1 MARTVASRLS
11 EQLARLH
18 AAARA
23 CGRDPQEIR
32 LLAVSKFQ
40 PTSAILEAYAAGQR
54 DFGENYVQELTR
66 KAEELAHLADLRW
79 HLIGHLQTNKAKAVA
94 AVATSV
100 QTIDSVRL
108 AQELGKRRQKMPP
121 LDVLANVNVS
131 GEASKSGC
139 QPSALAEVLAAIDA
153 EPTLRLRGL
162 LTVPPATAEPE
173 LAAPHFDELRRLRDA
188 HGGPSR
194 LPELSMGMSA
204 DLEVAVARGSTWV
217 RIGSAIFGE
226 RALAPSTPARSAS

>member
-18 AAARA
+18 AAAQA
-23 CGRDPQEIR
+23 CGRDPREIR

-108 AQELGKRRQKMPP
+108 AQELGKRRQREPQ
-121 LDVLANVNVS
+121 LEVLVEVNVS
-131 GEASKSGC
+131 NETSKSGC
-139 QPSALAEVLAAIDA
+139 QPAALSEVLDAVDA
-153 EPTLRLRGL
+153 EPTLTLRGL

-173 LAAPHFDELRRLRDA
+173 LAAPHFEELKRLRDA
-188 HGGPSR
+188 HGGKGR
-194 LPELSMGMSA
+194 LPELSMGMSS
-204 DLEVAVARGSTWV
+204 DLEVAVAHGSTWV

-226 RALAPSTPARSAS
+226 RPPTPNDPARSSP

>member
-1 MARTVASRLS
+1 MARTVASRLD

-18 AAARA
+18 AAATA
-23 CGRDPQEIR
+23 CGRDPSEVR

-54 DFGENYVQELTR
+54 DFGENYVQELAG
-66 KAEELAHLADLRW
+66 KATELAHLADLRW
-79 HLIGHLQTNKAKAVA
+79 HLIGHLQSNKAKLVA
-94 AVATSV
+94 SVASSV

-108 AQELGKRRQKMPP
+108 ARELGKRRQAMPA
-121 LDVLANVNVS
+121 LDVLVEVNVG

-139 QPSALAEVLAAIDA
+139 EPGALAEILDAVEA
-153 EPTLRLRGL
+153 EPTLRLCGL
-162 LTVPPATAEPE
+162 LTVPPATDAPV
-173 LAAPHFDELRRLRDA
+173 LAGPHFDELRRLRDA
-188 HGGPSR
+188 HGGPLR

-204 DLEVAVARGSTWV
+204 DLEVAVAYGSTWV

-226 RALAPSTPARSAS
+226 RPPAGSNT